1 VSGDEEHDQLE
12 CGSGVQWQLF
22 GEDPVLGV
30 VGQGETV
37 PGPRLREALHELAE
51 RPDEVVRL
59 LRLRGCF
66 AFRLDQQVA
75 VRTDGV
81 DGDARLMAPATFTA

>member
-1 VSGDEEHDQLE
+1 
-12 CGSGVQWQLF
+12 
-22 GEDPVLGV
+22 
-30 VGQGETV
+30 
-37 PGPRLREALHELAE
+37 LHELAE

-81 DGDARLMAPATFTA
+81 DGDARLMTPATFTA